1 MTSFSG
7 LLFTECY
14 NYIHIVRF
22 LVCKKQEINRRATD
36 EKKKTFFAYSMISA
50 RLKLG
55 TKFLKPYAPVA
66 QLDRAT
72 DF

>member
-1 MTSFSG
+1 M
-7 LLFTECY
+7 
-14 NYIHIVRF
+14 
-22 LVCKKQEINRRATD
+22 QEINPRETD

-55 TKFLKPYAPVA
+55 TKFFKAYAPVA